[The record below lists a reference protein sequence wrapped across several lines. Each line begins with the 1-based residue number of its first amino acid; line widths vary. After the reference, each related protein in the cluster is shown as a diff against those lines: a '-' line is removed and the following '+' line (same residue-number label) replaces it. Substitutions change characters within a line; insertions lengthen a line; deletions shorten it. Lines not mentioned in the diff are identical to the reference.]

1 MEMAEYS
8 YVNWKSIEHAQ
19 NCIKYSNFFIYIS
32 LFLFLFIVSI
42 ARAQTEECGHEELN
56 KCSLQVNRAAEL
68 NFAPK
73 REELA
78 ELCPD
83 LENGLRC
90 IRSYTRRCMSL
101 QKRQQFMKL
110 YKGTEQIIRDL
121 CIEGE
126 FQNEFLKHSPCLQT
140 VRSQHEKCAVK
151 YQETM
156 ASVNMPKA
164 NHTHMHHEHHQHNT
178 NDDVKKVCW

>member
-1 MEMAEYS
+1 
-8 YVNWKSIEHAQ
+8 
-19 NCIKYSNFFIYIS
+19 
-32 LFLFLFIVSI
+32 
-42 ARAQTEECGHEELN
+42 
-56 KCSLQVNRAAEL
+56 
-68 NFAPK
+68 
-73 REELA
+73 
-78 ELCPD
+78 
-83 LENGLRC
+83 
-90 IRSYTRRCMSL
+90 MSL

-164 NHTHMHHEHHQHNT
+164 NQTHMHHEHHQHNT